1 LYENYKDLSSL
12 TDFAVF
18 NFLYREAVR
27 LTASSYDFTPIIS
40 DRALEQAYDRFI
52 KLYLP
57 LTDNLYSD
65 GKVVTLTV
73 ALCIKAAA
81 SFFVVWN
88 GGSGNTEAVRSQY
101 EALSLRYPTEL
112 VALSFGV
119 LVFSVESSRILR
131 AEGYHSSNY
140 VELTFLKIAT
150 IRKAVRIIAESRSA
164 PVVKPNYTK
173 NFMQLIRILKQLLDY
188 KMASGRIAKS

>member
-1 LYENYKDLSSL
+1 M
-12 TDFAVF
+12 
-18 NFLYREAVR
+18 
-27 LTASSYDFTPIIS
+27 
-40 DRALEQAYDRFI
+40 
-52 KLYLP
+52 
-57 LTDNLYSD
+57 
-65 GKVVTLTV
+65 
-73 ALCIKAAA
+73 
-81 SFFVVWN
+81 WN